1 MDHFLPLGIQEKLY
15 ANICLPLYPSEEYWA
30 SLQESAFTKLV
41 QMFKGAV
48 TTQLHYWTESAE
60 NNCHIKALLEI
71 LKKLHRVNQT
81 KSQLPE
87 NIFKVNEL
95 THWFA
100 FYGDSY

>member
-1 MDHFLPLGIQEKLY
+1 MDHFLLLGIQEKLY

-60 NNCHIKALLEI
+60 NNCHIKALLEV
-71 LKKLHRVNQT
+71 LKRLHKVRVLLET
-81 KSQLPE
+81 H
-87 NIFKVNEL
+87 IFLFCNKNSL
-95 THWFA
+95 F
-100 FYGDSY
+100 FN